1 MIKILIFK
9 IIIVSLI
16 FSAGWTGG
24 ALWNEIGHYE
34 NDNRTL

>member
-1 MIKILIFK
+1 MIEVLIK
-9 IIIVSLI
+9 AIIISLI

-24 ALWNEIGHYE
+24 ALWNEISHYE